1 MSWRIALGFEEARR
15 AEAAALYWQAF
26 GGKLGRV
33 MAPEARALDYVARVM
48 RPDHAIAARG
58 ARGELLGLVGFRS
71 PAGSFVEGGAAD
83 LRASYGRIGGS
94 LRAAALAMMTRDTDN
109 QRFLVDG
116 FCVRSDQRGGG
127 IGRAL
132 IAALCAEAR
141 ARGYAEVRLDVVGE
155 NIRARALYE
164 REGFVAA
171 GASRSRVSAL
181 LFGFDR
187 VMTMTRPV

>member
-1 MSWRIALGFEEARR
+1 MIRQVTLGFEEHRR

-33 MAPEARALDYVARVM
+33 MAPEARALAYIARVM

-58 ARGELLGLVGFRS
+58 ERGEILGLVGFRS
-71 PAGSFVEGGAAD
+71 PAGSFVEGGPAD
-83 LRASYGRIGGS
+83 LRAVYGRIGGS
-94 LRAAALAMMTRDTDN
+94 LRAGALALMTRDTDN
-109 QRFLVDG
+109 RRFLVDG
-116 FCVRSDQRGGG
+116 FCVRGDRRGSG
-127 IGRAL
+127 IGHEL

-141 ARGYAEVRLDVVGE
+141 KRGYAEVRLDVIGE

-164 REGFVAA
+164 REGFRTA
-171 GASRSRVSAL
+171 GVSRSRLSGL
-181 LFGFDR
+181 LFGFDQ